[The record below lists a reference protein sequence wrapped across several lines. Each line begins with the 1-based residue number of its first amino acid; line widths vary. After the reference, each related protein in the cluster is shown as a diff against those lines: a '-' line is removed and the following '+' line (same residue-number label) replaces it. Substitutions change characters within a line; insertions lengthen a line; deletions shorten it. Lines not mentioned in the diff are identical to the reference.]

1 MNRYVV
7 YQRKRII
14 TQHNITKMQ
23 TQTHEPK
30 HNQLNK
36 NNETQQSQQTTEN
49 M

>member
-1 MNRYVV
+1 MLCIEQKQNNKTNI
-7 YQRKRII
+7 YQKI
-14 TQHNITKMQ
+14 Q